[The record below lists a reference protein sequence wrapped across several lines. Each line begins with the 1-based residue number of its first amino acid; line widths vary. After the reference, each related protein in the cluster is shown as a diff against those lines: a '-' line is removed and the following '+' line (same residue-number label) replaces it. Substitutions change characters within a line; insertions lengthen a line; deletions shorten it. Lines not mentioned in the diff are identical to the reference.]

1 MYLWGAK
8 TSHYAY
14 SFGSALE
21 PARKP
26 PYSISKS
33 IKQKQVHILH
43 FKEPYTT
50 LLRLTFHDF

>member
-33 IKQKQVHILH
+33 TKTSAYFTFQG
-43 FKEPYTT
+43 T
-50 LLRLTFHDF
+50 LYDLTKVDLS